1 MFIEKLRNYA
11 NKFLLAKNITP
22 KLDFTTN
29 LYAIAIY
36 LDKNIKQI
44 ELKKAKAL
52 IKKTI
57 EKDVKDISDSTK
69 NNLVDYY
76 YYYLKQE
83 LHNLKEVP
91 GYFELQKIKM
101 ENQIDYISI
110 SNLKEILEIINS
122 DQIVTKEEREF
133 YEKISSK
140 IK

>member
-110 SNLKEILEIINS
+110 SNLKEILEIIKS